1 MFRDGCEIIL
11 ITAAQE
17 VPSNFSFY
25 VDEYHRNFIA
35 PHILA
40 LSVPTTNKFSTL
52 ARDGWLHFVPV
63 RTDASIDP
71 ETNRNAQSWMI
82 DTLHSVYSRTRSY
95 RAKVLLP
102 SFKFD

>member
-25 VDEYHRNFIA
+25 VDEFRRNLIA

-63 RTDASIDP
+63 RTDASIVP
-71 ETNRNAQSWMI
+71 ETKYRNAQSWMI
-82 DTLHSVYSRTRSY
+82 DTLHAVINHTTRRLSLSCTCGT
-95 RAKVLLP
+95 V
-102 SFKFD
+102 